1 MQCIVTTAI
10 HSTPFASELG
20 SALAKQLHTNFVAR
34 KGKSLATMKAE
45 YDVDVI
51 ILTTQKGLIAHTPS
65 GDFFFHLSMAD
76 LRIKNLINGKHD
88 HMIAAMD
95 LQPGM
100 SVLDC
105 TLGLGTDAIVAS
117 YFIGSSGKIVGLEGS
132 PVIALI
138 TADGLKNFAAETDAI
153 AQALRRI
160 TVINTD
166 YLNYL
171 KTLPDHSFDVVY
183 FDPMF
188 RRPVDSSSH
197 IKPLRFLADNRQLT
211 IEAVREAIRVAK
223 HRVVIKETQGSHVF
237 AELGIDKTIGG
248 KYSSIQYG
256 VVAVGSK
263 AWND

>member
-1 MQCIVTTAI
+1 MHCIITTAI
-10 HSTPFASELG
+10 NSPHSAFEFG
-20 SALAKQLHTNFVAR
+20 SALAEQLGTKFVVR
-34 KGKSLATMKAE
+34 KGKSLETIKTE
-45 YDVDVI
+45 YNVDVI
-51 ILTTQKGLIAHTPS
+51 ILITQKGLTAHTPA
-65 GDFFFHLSMAD
+65 GDLFFHLSMAD

-100 SVLDC
+100 SLLDC
-105 TLGLGTDAIVAS
+105 TLGLGSDAIVAS
-117 YFIGSSGKIVGLEGS
+117 YFTGCNGNVVGLEGS

-138 TADGLKNFAAETDAI
+138 TAEGLKNFATETDDLC
-153 AQALRRI
+153 QALRRI

-171 KTLPDHSFDVVY
+171 KALPDHSFDVVY

-197 IKPLRFLADNRQLT
+197 IKPLRFLADNRPLT
-211 IEAVREAIRVAK
+211 PEAVREALRVAK
-223 HRVVIKETQGSHVF
+223 HRVVVKETRGSQVF
-237 AELGIDKTIGG
+237 AELGINKTIGG

-256 VVAVGSK
+256 VVDVGSET
-263 AWND
+263 WSD